1 MVSRIWKEDTH
12 ETKVIADGL
21 NNACSNGPVTEGEE
35 VLWLR
40 HTAFDE
46 GVVVDDHICTVNE
59 KRGILVF
66 VSVFCALFDRVCG
79 CMKDGTLYLGRR
91 KNIFGAWGS

>member
-1 MVSRIWKEDTH
+1 MRGTVTLVSRIWKEDTH

-46 GVVVDDHICTVNE
+46 GSLLMITSARE
-59 KRGILVF
+59 MKKKEEYLSSSLF
-66 VSVFCALFDRVCG
+66 SALFS
-79 CMKDGTLYLGRR
+79 T
-91 KNIFGAWGS
+91 GSAGV